1 MKKIFALSLIVL
13 TVLASTASAEVIVG
27 RHSMLNV
34 TEKDL
39 VALMQESLHREFYV
53 GLDVNSIAI
62 KYYDSL
68 STMQMALDRG
78 DIELMTLPMCVGQFV
93 LNNNKE
99 YVIKG
104 LDWWFISSA

>member
-27 RHSMLNV
+27 RHSMLNF

-39 VALMQESLHREFYV
+39 VALMQESLHREFYI
-53 GLDVNSIAI
+53 GLDVTSIAI

-68 STMQMALDRG
+68 ATMQMALDRG
-78 DIELMTLPMCVGQFV
+78 DIELMILP
-93 LNNNKE
+93 LNDTSSLCRTVRFEQQQRIRNKRP
-99 YVIKG
+99 
-104 LDWWFISSA
+104 